1 MGGTVIKKYQRIV
14 NKIIDDIGTGL
25 LEPNEQIS
33 TEEELAEEFSVSRV
47 TVRRAINELIE
58 KGYLEKKK
66 GKGTYVK
73 SSIVHKQLNDV
84 VSFYKSSI
92 LRGEVPSTRLI
103 ELKLVNP
110 PLLAR
115 KNLKLAENEKVWF
128 IKRIRLTNGFPLIYE
143 ESYWNY
149 NLVGE
154 LTEDIVS
161 ESVFRYLKTKFK
173 IAYATEDIDAISADE
188 NLSQLLDVSVG
199 FPIVR
204 TTMTFYTD
212 NDEPFEISV
221 NYHRTDRLKLTL
233 FRTLNE

>member
-1 MGGTVIKKYQRIV
+1 MGSSRVKKYQQIV

-25 LEPNEQIS
+25 LEPNEQIG

-47 TVRRAINELIE
+47 TVRRAIDDLIE

-73 SSIVHKQLNDV
+73 STIIHKQLNDV

-92 LRGEVPSTRLI
+92 LRGEVPSTKLI
-103 ELKLVNP
+103 KLQLVKP
-110 PLLAR
+110 SLLAR
-115 KNLKLAENEKVWF
+115 KNLKLADDGKVWYVE
-128 IKRIRLTNGFPLIYE
+128 RLRLTNGFPLIYE
-143 ESYWNY
+143 ESFWNY
-149 NLVGE
+149 DLVGE
-154 LTEDIVS
+154 LTEEIVS

-173 IAYATEDIDAISADE
+173 IAYATEDIDAIDADDK
-188 NLSQLLDVSVG
+188 LSKLLDVSVG
-199 FPIVR
+199 FPLVR
-204 TTMTFYTD
+204 TTMTFYTGD
-212 NDEPFEISV
+212 DEPFEISI